1 MEFNLTPLQHDDYDN
16 ILVPWWKQWNWT
28 PPQRDFLPE
37 DGTGGLMVWH
47 GKTPVCAGFVYN
59 TNSKVGWVDWIISN
73 KEYINPMLRQ
83 EALELLILTLGEV
96 CKKQDNKY
104 NYALLRHKKLIKTYE
119 RLGYKAG
126 DQYTQEMIKINL

>member
-1 MEFNLTPLQHDDYDN
+1 MELNLTPLQHEDYDK

-37 DGTGGLMVWH
+37 HGTGGLMVWA

-73 KEYINPMLRQ
+73 KEYRHPINRAQ
-83 EALELLILTLGEV
+83 ALDLLILTLGEI
-96 CKKQDNKY
+96 CKKQDKKY
-104 NYALLRHKKLIKTYE
+104 SYALLRHKKLIKTYE
-119 RLGYKAG
+119 KLGYRAG
-126 DQYTQEMIKINL
+126 DQYTQEMIKIY